1 MFTAILLV
9 VIMIAI
15 PWACSLSGVVTPV
28 GSAVVNSVPAIR
40 SSVTDFAGVLSEP
53 DKEYLRS
60 LCMQLEKKTSAELA
74 IVVVKHMS
82 GDGISDNTSS
92 YPSVDDYANELF
104 KKNKFGKWDKD
115 NGVLFLVSTGERKTR
130 IEVGYGLEGVLP
142 DGKCGRILD
151 TYALPYFN
159 DDHYAEGIK
168 KTTEAIVKMLDHAD
182 RSGDPLPAVSDTA
195 TAKAGDSSLKGKG
208 ADTQNK
214 SGNDTLYYLPALI
227 LSFIPGWILF
237 ILLVIC
243 VFLLACSG
251 LTSST
256 LSYFFVLLV
265 IALFL
270 KFFSLFG
277 LYSWSSGGGSS
288 GGGFGGGS
296 SGGGGAGRGF

>member
-1 MFTAILLV
+1 MLVAIALV
-9 VIMIAI
+9 LIMIAI
-15 PWACSLSGVVTPV
+15 PWACSLGGVGLPSGSV
-28 GSAVVNSVPAIR
+28 VVNTVPVIQG
-40 SSVTDFAGVLSEP
+40 SVTDFAGVLSEP

-82 GDGISDNTSS
+82 GDGISDYTSS

-104 KKNKFGKWDKD
+104 KKNKFGKRDKN

-151 TYALPYFN
+151 TYALPYFK
-159 DDHYAEGIK
+159 DGHYAEGIK
-168 KTTEAIVKMLDHAD
+168 KTTEAIVKTLDSAE
-182 RSGDPLPAVSDTA
+182 RFGDPLSAVSDTA
-195 TAKAGDSSLKGKG
+195 TAKSGDSFLKGKG

-227 LSFIPGWILF
+227 LSFIPVWILF

-243 VFLLACSG
+243 VFLLVFSG
-251 LTSST
+251 LSSST
-256 LSYFFVLLV
+256 LSYFFVLLA

-277 LYSWSSGGGSS
+277 LFGGSS

-296 SGGGGAGRGF
+296 SGGGGASRGF

>member
-1 MFTAILLV
+1 MLTAILLV
-9 VIMIAI
+9 VILIAI
-15 PWACSLSGVVTPV
+15 PWACSLSGVVTPA

-104 KKNKFGKWDKD
+104 KKNKFGKRDKN

-151 TYALPYFN
+151 TFALPYFK
-159 DDHYAEGIK
+159 DGHYAEGIK
-168 KTTEAIVKMLDHAD
+168 KTTEAIVKTLDPAE

-195 TAKAGDSSLKGKG
+195 TVKTGDSSLKGKG
-208 ADTQNK
+208 ANTQNK

-227 LSFIPGWILF
+227 LSFIPVWILF

-243 VFLLACSG
+243 VFLLVFSG
-251 LTSST
+251 LSSST
-256 LSYFFVLLV
+256 LSYFFVLLA

-277 LYSWSSGGGSS
+277 WFGGSSGGGSS